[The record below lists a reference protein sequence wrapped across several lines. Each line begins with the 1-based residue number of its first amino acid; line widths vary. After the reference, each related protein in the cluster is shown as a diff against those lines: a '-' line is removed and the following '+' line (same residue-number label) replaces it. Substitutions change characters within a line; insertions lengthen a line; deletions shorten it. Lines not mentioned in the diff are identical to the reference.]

1 MEIKKTPQKDYRK
14 KSHQFFLIGL
24 VVALSVTLI
33 AFEWRIPNNLIV
45 DDDLGEVFLPF
56 EEEEEQ
62 VILTTRPL
70 PPPPPKPEPIV
81 MPPAPNPNPEPFP
94 EPAPVPNPEPPV
106 TPVTPVGF
114 DEEKLVDEYIPI
126 VTRFPEKNPVFKG
139 GEPALYTYLGEQLKY
154 PKNALDL
161 GIEAKLYVQF
171 IVNTDGSVSEVKVL
185 KPQGYGFDEEA
196 ARVIRQMPPWEPG
209 YQGGRKVR
217 VIHVIPINFALK

>member
-14 KSHQFFLIGL
+14 KSPQFFLIGL

-33 AFEWRIPNNLIV
+33 AFEWRIPNDLIIA
-45 DDDLGEVFLPF
+45 DDLGGVFLPF

-62 VILTTRPL
+62 VVLTTRPL

-81 MPPAPNPNPEPFP
+81 MPPAPSPEPVPFP
-94 EPAPVPNPEPPV
+94 DPAPLPEPPV
-106 TPVTPVGF
+106 TPVTPVEF
-114 DEEKLVDEYIPI
+114 EPEKVVDEYIPI
-126 VTRFPEKNPVFKG
+126 ITRFPEKNPVFKG
-139 GEPALYTYLGEQLKY
+139 GEPALYAYLAKQLKY
-154 PKNALDL
+154 PKSALEM

-196 ARVIRQMPPWEPG
+196 ARVIRQMPPWNPG
-209 YQGGRKVR
+209 SQGGRKVR